1 MAASARVV
9 IVGGGVTGLSTAY
22 HLAQRSGVEVVLL
35 EKGPVGDGSST
46 RAGGICT
53 SQLWAQVPI
62 QVRVIAL
69 RRFKELSEELPD
81 YTYHDVGCLNLFDP
95 EELELRLEM
104 KKLWDQYGVANELLD
119 ADEMRRR
126 WPALVI
132 EDDIHGFLDERG
144 GYSEPD
150 EYVPAL
156 AAGCRRRGVD
166 IREFTAISEPV
177 IESGRCT
184 GVRTASGVVEADR
197 VLSATHAWSD
207 TVLAQAGYQMPCKL
221 FVHQRFVTSP
231 MPRPVALPAVN
242 HHPGGCYFRPADGN
256 RMLLGIGS
264 PDRMERPALAAD
276 ERMAGLTIDEEHF
289 ARERERHL
297 RHVDLGGPISFEITK
312 IGITAHSVDGEPI
325 MGPVPSVEG
334 LFVAGCLHS
343 GGFAYNPGA
352 GYVLAEM
359 LADETPS
366 VDMSYYAADRFDPA
380 EVQEFMAT
388 KIREGEQSHIRGR
401 SKRH

>member
-150 EYVPAL
+150 EYVQAL

-166 IREFTAISEPV
+166 IREFTAISEPA

-184 GVRTASGVVEADR
+184 GCAPRR
-197 VLSATHAWSD
+197 AWSRP
-207 TVLAQAGYQMPCKL
+207 TACSPPPTHGATRCWRRLATRCRASCSFTSASSPHRCRVRSPC
-221 FVHQRFVTSP
+221 R
-231 MPRPVALPAVN
+231 R
-242 HHPGGCYFRPADGN
+242 
-256 RMLLGIGS
+256 
-264 PDRMERPALAAD
+264 
-276 ERMAGLTIDEEHF
+276 
-289 ARERERHL
+289 
-297 RHVDLGGPISFEITK
+297 
-312 IGITAHSVDGEPI
+312 
-325 MGPVPSVEG
+325 
-334 LFVAGCLHS
+334 
-343 GGFAYNPGA
+343 
-352 GYVLAEM
+352 
-359 LADETPS
+359 
-366 VDMSYYAADRFDPA
+366 
-380 EVQEFMAT
+380 
-388 KIREGEQSHIRGR
+388 
-401 SKRH
+401 